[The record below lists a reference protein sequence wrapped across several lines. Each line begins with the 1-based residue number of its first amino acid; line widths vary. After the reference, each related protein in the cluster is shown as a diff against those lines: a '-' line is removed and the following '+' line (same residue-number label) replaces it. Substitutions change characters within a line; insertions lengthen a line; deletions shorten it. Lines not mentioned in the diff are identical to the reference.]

1 MKVKEGDYFAAGGW
15 SGKIKRISHENGNNR
30 ADNRNFEKGRVPI
43 GETGWGVRI
52 RFFFHFFSDNI
63 SNDFLS
69 NFLPHLI
76 DLFIILH

>member
-15 SGKIKRISHENGNNR
+15 SGKIKRISHENGDNR

-52 RFFFHFFSDNI
+52 
-63 SNDFLS
+63 
-69 NFLPHLI
+69 
-76 DLFIILH
+76 